1 MNLSIESASNNL
13 EGLGK
18 KELWKVRNERSD
30 GYGIRIREKAF
41 LTELI
46 KNDGRIVPA
55 YEAAFPDEAGRV
67 SDVTK
72 LTRGKGILSRGRV
85 QEYMQT
91 VLASKEISPE
101 WVIGE
106 IAGIAKDKDTE
117 RTSDKL
123 KALELLGKFLKLF
136 KSDEVGTKN
145 TINLNI
151 SENTARRIFERR
163 KRYETGGRGEFI
175 DIGGESGATVN
186 GEENAD

>member
-1 MNLSIESASNNL
+1 MNLTIESGSNNL

-18 KELWKVRNERSD
+18 KELWKVRNERMD

-55 YEAAFPDEAGRV
+55 YEAAFPDEAAKV

-72 LTRGKGILSRGRV
+72 LTRGKGILGRGRV

-101 WVIGE
+101 WVLG
-106 IAGIAKDKDTE
+106 GIADVAKQTE
-117 RTSDKL
+117 SDSDKL
-123 KALELLGKFLKLF
+123 KALELLGKFLKMF
-136 KSDEVGTKN
+136 KGDEAVRS

-151 SENTARRIFERR
+151 SEDTARRILERR

-175 DIGGESGATVN
+175 DIGGDGSVVVN
-186 GEENAD
+186 G

>member
-1 MNLSIESASNNL
+1 MNFTIESTSNNL

-18 KELWKVRNERSD
+18 KALWKVRNKRSD

-106 IAGIAKDKDTE
+106 IAGIAKKNGGL
-117 RTSDKL
+117 TSDRL
-123 KALELLGKFLKLF
+123 SALALLGKFLKLF
-136 KSDEVGTKN
+136 KSDEIGTKN

-151 SENTARRIFERR
+151 SEDTARRIFERR

-175 DIGGESGATVN
+175 DIGGEPSVTVN
-186 GEENAD
+186 GEENTD